1 MSADFA
7 AFFEDVD
14 IFGGEWGL
22 GAGVVV
28 FLDEIG
34 EMQGAGEACGA
45 CADDEDVG
53 FELFAL
59 DGHGLCHLNKGRLL
73 LAEVM
78 KLVRQYCHA
87 QIVRN

>member
-1 MSADFA
+1 VGADFA

-14 IFGGEWGL
+14 IFGGELGF

-34 EMQGAGEACGA
+34 EMQGAGEASGA
-45 CADDEDVG
+45 CADNQDIG

-59 DGHGLCHLNKGRLL
+59 DCHGLS
-73 LAEVM
+73 
-78 KLVRQYCHA
+78 QW
-87 QIVRN
+87 

>member
-14 IFGGEWGL
+14 IFGGERWL

-34 EMQGAGEACGA
+34 EMQGARETGGS
-45 CADDEDVG
+45 CADNQDVG

-59 DGHGLCHLNKGRLL
+59 DGQRACAILTKVACG
-73 LAEVM
+73 
-78 KLVRQYCHA
+78 
-87 QIVRN
+87 